1 MTRSTSRASVAHRG
15 PLSRRAFLGLCA
27 SAAAWAAPD
36 ARGDIRE
43 PRLGTDRDL
52 RWTDRRLDGPDGART
67 RALIFAPVHER
78 LAFSLEYRT
87 RSYPALLL
95 FDGAAAAEGVQAWR
109 NQHRLADA
117 YADLR
122 RPPLVPGGVRARYM
136 RPRQLARLN
145 VELEKQPFMG
155 LVLICPTPPAVDAG
169 EAVIA
174 TYCDWLE
181 RELLPRVS
189 HFGPIDD
196 TPCLGIVGRA
206 SGARLALEV
215 FARKPH
221 LFRTFGAAQPNLG
234 REGAPLVAGR
244 LARAAAQSGFA
255 GIHLQTSSEHRDR
268 AVTRALHRE
277 LTQRGIAT
285 HLDDLL
291 GPADDTSWRSAG
303 LLSVLAWHERRLQLI
318 ERVDP
323 STAPPESDPPAK
335 RDAQLPKRI

>member
-1 MTRSTSRASVAHRG
+1 V
-15 PLSRRAFLGLCA
+15 SRRAFLGLCA
-27 SAAAWAAPD
+27 SAAAWASPD
-36 ARGDIRE
+36 ARGELRE
-43 PRLGTDRDL
+43 PRFGTDRDL

-78 LAFSLEYRT
+78 LAFSLEHRN

-95 FDGAAAAEGVQAWR
+95 FDGGAAAEGLQAWR
-109 NQHRLADA
+109 SQYRLADA

-122 RPPLVPGGVRARYM
+122 RPPLVSGGVRARYM

-155 LVLICPTPPAVDAG
+155 LVLICPTPPALDAN

-181 RELLPRVS
+181 RELLPRATA
-189 HFGPIDD
+189 FGPVDA

-221 LFRTFGAAQPNLG
+221 LFRTFGAAQPRFA
-234 REGAPLVAGR
+234 REGTPQLARR
-244 LARAAAQSGFA
+244 LARAAAQSGFV
-255 GIHLQTSSEHRDR
+255 GIHLQTSTEHPDR
-268 AVTRALHRE
+268 GVTRALHRE

-303 LLSVLAWHERRLQLI
+303 LLSVLAWHERMLQLI
-318 ERVDP
+318 ERADP
-323 STAPPESDPPAK
+323 STAPPESDPPP
-335 RDAQLPKRI
+335 RQGAQLPQRT